1 MIAEMRQLK
10 ERYLAW
16 LKDEITLRE
25 IDDWVEV
32 TAPFLDRHNDY
43 TQIYIRR
50 CESGYFLTDDGY
62 TISHLEMS
70 GCNLDTPRRQSLLR
84 ATLKGFGVR
93 LQNGQLQVTATPENF
108 PLRKHSLIQAMLAV
122 NDLFYL
128 ASPHVASFFFE
139 DVETWLDTHGIRY
152 SPKIKLTGVSG
163 FDHHFDFVIPKS
175 RDKPERVLLSLN
187 HPTRVNVERMVF
199 AWEDTKMARNGNTSA
214 YVLLNDSEQAVSENA
229 LTALRTYQVNPILWS
244 ERESVREELAA

>member
-10 ERYLAW
+10 KRYLAW
-16 LKDEITLRE
+16 LEDEITLRE
-25 IDDWVEV
+25 IDDWVEI
-32 TAPFLDRHNDY
+32 TTPFLDRHNDY

-62 TISHLEMS
+62 TISDLEMG
-70 GCNLDTPRRQSLLR
+70 GCNLDTPRRQSLLQV
-84 ATLKGFGVR
+84 TLNGFGVK
-93 LQNGQLQVTATPENF
+93 LQKGQLQVTATPENF
-108 PLRKHSLIQAMLAV
+108 ALKKHNLIQAMLAV

-163 FDHHFDFVIPKS
+163 FDHHFDFLIPKS
-175 RDKPERVLLSLN
+175 RDKPERMLLSLN
-187 HPTRVNVERMVF
+187 RPDRANVERAVF
-199 AWEDTKMARNGNTSA
+199 AWEDTKSARSGETSA
-214 YVLLNDSEQAVSENA
+214 YVLLNDAEQSITDNA
-229 LTALRTYQVNPILWS
+229 LNALRAYQVHPILWS